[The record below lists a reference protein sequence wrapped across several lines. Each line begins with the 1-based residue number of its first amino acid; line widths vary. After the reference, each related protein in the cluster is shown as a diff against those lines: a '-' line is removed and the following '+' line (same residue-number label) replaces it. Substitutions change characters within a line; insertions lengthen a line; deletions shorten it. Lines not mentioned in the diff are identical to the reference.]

1 MAVRKLKP
9 TSAGRRFQT
18 VSDFEEITR
27 TRPEKSLTVGLTKKA
42 GRNNLGRVTS
52 RRRGGGV
59 KRLYRIIDF
68 KRDKTG
74 IEARVAHIEY
84 DPNRS
89 ARIALLHYTDG
100 EKRYILA
107 PVGLKQ
113 GDVVMSGVN
122 ERNGVVAD
130 IMPGNALPMQRIPVG
145 TVIHNVE
152 LYPGKGGQLCRAA
165 GTYAQLVAKEGKH
178 ALLRLPSGE
187 VRKVLVTCVATV
199 GQVGN
204 VHHESIS
211 LGKAGRNRWLGRR
224 PKVRGVAMNPIDHPL
239 GGGEGRSSGGRH
251 PVSPWGMP
259 AKGYKTRD
267 KKKASSRLIVKRRGQ
282 K

>member
-1 MAVRKLKP
+1 MTLP
-9 TSAGRRFQT
+9 T
-18 VSDFEEITR
+18 FEELTKFS
-27 TRPEKSLTVGLTKKA
+27 PEKSLVVIKKKNA
-42 GRNNLGRVTS
+42 GRNANGKITVRH
-52 RRRGGGV
+52 RGGGN
-59 KRLYRIIDF
+59 KQKYRIIDF
-68 KRDKTG
+68 RRLN
-74 IEARVAHIEY
+74 EAPAKVIGIEY
-84 DPNRS
+84 DPNRT
-89 ARIALLHYTDG
+89 ARIALLHYVDG
-100 EKRYILA
+100 EKRYIIA

-113 GDVVMSGVN
+113 GDVVLAG
-122 ERNGVVAD
+122 EGAD
-130 IMPGNALPMQRIPVG
+130 IKPGNAMQMSRIPVG

-165 GTYAQLVAKEGKH
+165 GTYAQLVAKEGKY

-187 VRKVLVTCVATV
+187 VRKVLASCVATV

-204 VHHESIS
+204 IQHENIS

-224 PKVRGVAMNPIDHPL
+224 PQVRGVAMNPIDHPL

-259 AKGYKTRD
+259 AKGFKTRD
-267 KKKASSRLIVKRRGQ
+267 KNKASSRLIIKRRGQ

>member
-18 VSDFEEITR
+18 VSDFKELTR
-27 TRPEKSLTVGLTKKA
+27 TVPEKSLTVGLTKKA

-68 KRDKTG
+68 KRNKHG
-74 IEARVAHIEY
+74 ICAKVAHIEY
-84 DPNRS
+84 DPNRT
-89 ARIALLHYTDG
+89 ARIALLHYADG

-113 GDVVMSGVN
+113 GDVVMSGVDKKT
-122 ERNGVVAD
+122 GQVAD
-130 IMPGNALPMQRIPVG
+130 IKPGNALELSRIPVG
-145 TVIHNVE
+145 TVLHNIE
-152 LYPGKGGQLCRAA
+152 LFPGKGGQLCRAA
-165 GTYAQLVAKEGKH
+165 GSYAQLVAKEGKL

-187 VRKVLVTCVATV
+187 VRRVLATCMATV

-204 VHHESIS
+204 VQHETIS
-211 LGKAGRNRWLGRR
+211 LGKAGRARWLGRR

-267 KKKASSRLIVKRRGQ
+267 PNKASTRMIIKRSGQ

>member
-42 GRNNLGRVTS
+42 GRNNLGRITS

-84 DPNRS
+84 DPNRT
-89 ARIALLHYTDG
+89 ARIALLHYSDG

-145 TVIHNVE
+145 TVIHNIE

-165 GTYAQLVAKEGKH
+165 GTYAQLVAKEGNH

>member
-1 MAVRKLKP
+1 MAIKTFKP
-9 TSAGRRFQT
+9 TTPSRRHMT
-18 VSDFEEITR
+18 VSAFEGIDKKAK
-27 TRPEKSLTVGLTKKA
+27 PERSLVESQKKHA
-42 GRNNLGRVTS
+42 GRNSYGRITV
-52 RRRGGGV
+52 RHHGGGN
-59 KRLYRIIDF
+59 KQKYRIIDF
-68 KRDKTG
+68 KRDKMDVPATVL
-74 IEARVAHIEY
+74 RLEY

-89 ARIALLHYTDG
+89 AFIALVQYEDG
-100 EKRYILA
+100 EKRYIIA

-113 GDVVMSGVN
+113 GDVVLAG
-122 ERNGVVAD
+122 EGAD
-130 IMPGNALPMQRIPVG
+130 IKPGNAMQMSRIPVG

-165 GTYAQLVAKEGKH
+165 GTYAQLVAKEGKY

-187 VRKVLVTCVATV
+187 VRKVLASCVATV

-204 VHHESIS
+204 IQHENIS

-224 PKVRGVAMNPIDHPL
+224 PQVRGVAMNPIDHPL

-259 AKGYKTRD
+259 AKGFKTRD
-267 KKKASSRLIVKRRGQ
+267 KNKASSRLIIKRRGQ

>member
-42 GRNNLGRVTS
+42 GRNNLGRITS

-84 DPNRS
+84 DPNRT
-89 ARIALLHYTDG
+89 ARIALLHYSDG

-145 TVIHNVE
+145 TVIHNIE